1 MCQKKQKNLHLPN
14 ADKKKSG
21 IVIQSLR
28 IHGNIGYVVGVLLSW
43 QLYFPCS
50 ILNSSM
56 VAIFDY
62 QIVSSPKK
70 IFAGKTKIDARTTVD
85 NSDGNITLES
95 NIAI

>member
-1 MCQKKQKNLHLPN
+1 
-14 ADKKKSG
+14 
-21 IVIQSLR
+21 
-28 IHGNIGYVVGVLLSW
+28 
-43 QLYFPCS
+43 
-50 ILNSSM
+50 M

>member
-1 MCQKKQKNLHLPN
+1 
-14 ADKKKSG
+14 
-21 IVIQSLR
+21 
-28 IHGNIGYVVGVLLSW
+28 
-43 QLYFPCS
+43 
-50 ILNSSM
+50 M

-70 IFAGKTKIDARTTVD
+70 KFAGKTKIDARTTVD